1 MIIFKKHISF
11 ASQRISGHHV
21 FLVVCVRGIPRFSRV
36 LFFESPFCED
46 VPCARRFQMNQ
57 VDIFSGER
65 LGLEWWWNGGEGG
78 WRIIP
83 LDLASI
89 DSWRL

>member
-1 MIIFKKHISF
+1 M
-11 ASQRISGHHV
+11 
-21 FLVVCVRGIPRFSRV
+21 

-65 LGLEWWWNGGEGG
+65 LGLDWWWNIGEGG
-78 WRIIP
+78 WRIVP
-83 LDLASI
+83 LDLASTV
-89 DSWRL
+89 